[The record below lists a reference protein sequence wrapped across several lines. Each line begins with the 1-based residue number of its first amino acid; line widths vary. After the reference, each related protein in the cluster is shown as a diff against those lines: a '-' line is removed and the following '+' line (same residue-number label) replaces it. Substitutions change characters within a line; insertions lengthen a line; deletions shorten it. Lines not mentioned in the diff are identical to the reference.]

1 MAWLLLGADSRRWSA
16 ADWIVRNA
24 IDLMLPSLTTNAP
37 AVARKCADAKSERNR
52 IIDLSVLLEE
62 SRNAEAWRIA
72 VRHAVLIARAEHDET
87 WYQPSLR
94 PIFETSLSALEA
106 IARPDGNEL
115 IAELAS
121 SFGIADQNIFG
132 DPPFIRHQMC

>member
-24 IDLMLPSLTTNAP
+24 FDLMLPSLLTTAP
-37 AVARKCADAKSERNR
+37 AVARKCADATSNRNR
-52 IIDLSVLLEE
+52 VIDLSVLLAD

-72 VRHAVLIARAEHDET
+72 VRHALHCVRAEQDEK
-87 WYQPSLR
+87 WYEPSLR
-94 PIFETSLSALEA
+94 PAFETSLSALEA